1 MHGLHTFRRHTELAP
16 TRPPP
21 KARTHHLSNGLQQ
34 WRKMCWGPAIDV
46 DAETG
51 FISIVARHPLMET
64 MFPHGCGL
72 FQWDNERRHKAK
84 EG

>member
-1 MHGLHTFRRHTELAP
+1 
-16 TRPPP
+16 
-21 KARTHHLSNGLQQ
+21 
-34 WRKMCWGPAIDV
+34 MCWGPAIDV
-46 DAETG
+46 DAETA